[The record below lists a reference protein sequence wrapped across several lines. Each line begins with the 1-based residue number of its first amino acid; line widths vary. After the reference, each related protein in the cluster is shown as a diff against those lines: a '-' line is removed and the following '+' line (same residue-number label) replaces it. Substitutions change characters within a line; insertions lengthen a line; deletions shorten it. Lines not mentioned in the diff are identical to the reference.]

1 MKEKWDKSDRF
12 GLAAFIYLIINLIAL
27 VLYFIFY
34 PVLVGQET
42 IDMHNFDWTTFW
54 QGVGASVVASAIIA
68 IGTNIINYY
77 VNLKKLKKIP
87 TETKQQIED
96 LLDKRLGNDTDNHNT
111 ELTALSNAKTE
122 LSHQHTRIEDL
133 VRNTEK
139 QVVSVSNKMDT
150 AAKVEETY
158 RANLTDNQKAI
169 VDCVKKL
176 EGFSEELK
184 RVNYRNKTLES
195 EMRIK
200 DNQMEQMTKRI
211 SYLSSRLEKYEPQP
225 QSYHHYQ
232 DEQDLEL

>member
-12 GLAAFIYLIINLIAL
+12 GLAAFIYLIINLIVL

-42 IDMHNFDWTTFW
+42 IDMHNFDWITFW

-87 TETKQQIED
+87 EETKKQIED
-96 LLDKRLGNDTDNHNT
+96 LLDKRLSYDTDNHNT
-111 ELTALSNAKTE
+111 ELTALSNVKTE
-122 LSHQHTRIEDL
+122 LTHQHTQIEDL

-150 AAKVEETY
+150 AAKVEEAY
-158 RANLTDNQKAI
+158 RANLTDKQKDI
-169 VDCVKKL
+169 VDSVRKL
-176 EGFSEELK
+176 EGLSDELK
-184 RVNYRNKTLES
+184 RVNYQNKSYES
-195 EMRIK
+195 EIRVK
-200 DNQMEQMTKRI
+200 DYQIEQMSREI
-211 SYLSSRLEKYEPQP
+211 NYLGSRLQKYEPQP
-225 QSYHHYQ
+225 QSYHHHQ